1 MALHIL
7 YGSNISGG
15 KKKSNHELLL
25 KFKILGIEQVTA
37 LSI

>member
-7 YGSNISGG
+7 YGPNISEK

-37 LSI
+37 FSV